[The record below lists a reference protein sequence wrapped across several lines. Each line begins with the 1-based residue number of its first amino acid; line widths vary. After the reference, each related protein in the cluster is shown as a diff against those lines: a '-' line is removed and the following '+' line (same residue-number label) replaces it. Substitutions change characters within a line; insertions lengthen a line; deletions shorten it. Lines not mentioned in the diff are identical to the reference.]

1 MTSWQAL
8 DDELRAW
15 AGDGRRA
22 GLWWRDDDAAE
33 DSPALQQLLGLA
45 GGDAPPV
52 VIAVIPATLSDAAAE
67 RIAAGTDAGARQ
79 GRWVVQHGYAHA
91 NHARDNEKK
100 IELGG
105 SHPAALCESQLRAGL
120 ALLSERF
127 REQFLP
133 MLVPPWNRIA
143 RDLIP
148 RLPALGYAAISTY
161 GARDVAQAET
171 GLSRVNCH
179 IDILNWRQG
188 AVFVGEAEALKL
200 ACEHLAARRRG
211 TADAD
216 EPTGL
221 LSHHLRQDK
230 AAWRFLAEFFAR
242 TTDHPGAEWIAPAD
256 LFGAG
261 TA

>member
-8 DDELRAW
+8 DDELCAW

-45 GGDAPPV
+45 GGAAPPV

-67 RIAAGTDAGARQ
+67 RIGASAGQ

-91 NHARDNEKK
+91 NHARDHEKK

-105 SHPAALCESQLRAGL
+105 NYPAALCESQLRAGL
-120 ALLSERF
+120 ALLSARF
-127 REQFLP
+127 RAQFLP

-143 RDLIP
+143 PDLIA

-161 GARDVAQAET
+161 GARDAAQAGT
-171 GLSRVNCH
+171 GLSQINCH
-179 IDILNWRQG
+179 IDILNWRHG
-188 AVFVGEAEALKL
+188 AAFVGEAEALKL
-200 ACEHLAARRRG
+200 ACEHLSARRRG
-211 TADAD
+211 VADAD

-221 LSHHLRQDK
+221 LSHHVRQDK

-242 TTDHPGAEWIAPAD
+242 TADHPGAQWIEPAA